1 MSLPK
6 DVIRSLIHAAGWD
19 LHRLSPGSNAAFQ
32 LLTALN
38 RFEVD
43 LILDVGANVGQFG
56 KGLRSIGY
64 DGELVSF
71 EPTSTAHR
79 ALTEAA
85 SHDPKWHV
93 HARGA
98 IGEYDGETEIHVAGN
113 SVSSSVLPMMDAHSS
128 AAAGS
133 QYVTAERVPMFRL
146 DSVAPRYLENSRR
159 PCLKIDAQGYE
170 WHVLDGARE
179 LLPRMQGVICELSLV
194 PLYEGGRLWMDLVR
208 RLEAEG
214 FALWSIQKGFT
225 DPRDGRML
233 QMDGAFFRV

>member
-6 DVIRSLIHAAGWD
+6 EIIRSLIRSAGWD
-19 LHRLSPGSNAAFQ
+19 LHRLSPGSNSAFQ
-32 LLTALN
+32 LLTALR

-43 LILDVGANVGQFG
+43 LVLDVGGNVGQFG
-56 KGLRSIGY
+56 KSLRSIGY

-71 EPTSTAHR
+71 EPTSIAHH

-85 SHDPKWHV
+85 SHDRKWHV
-93 HARGA
+93 HTRAA

-113 SVSSSVLPMMDAHSS
+113 SVSSSVLPMMDSHVS
-128 AAAGS
+128 AAAAS
-133 QYVTAERVPMFRL
+133 QYVTTEKVPMVRL
-146 DSVAPRYLENSRR
+146 DSVAPMYLENARR
-159 PCLKIDAQGYE
+159 PFLKIDAQGYE
-170 WHVLDGARE
+170 WQVLDGARE
-179 LLPRMQGVICELSLV
+179 VLPRLQGVLCELSLV
-194 PLYEGGRLWMDLVR
+194 PLYEGGRLWLDVVR
-208 RLEAEG
+208 RPEAEG